1 MKINI
6 KHICIIVILICLIF
20 YNVKYLKIK
29 EPFTSNYNITGEY
42 NNTNI
47 NNDKI
52 AFLFLT
58 YNNLK
63 RPDIWN
69 NFFGIKDNNNN
80 NSLNTSPYAD
90 KFTLYNHAKD
100 KEQVKDILL
109 KDKHIPEHIDTC
121 WGCANLVD
129 ANILL
134 LREALKDPLN
144 KKFILV
150 SDSCIPIV
158 SFDTFYK
165 DIMKDN
171 KSKIN
176 IHNNTNPERYDQII
190 NPPFTKKEFIKHSGS
205 GLVLNLYHAQLLVS
219 KLYDCTTNW
228 KKMSCPDEHYFGN
241 MIKLLDKDFNSNYE
255 NSKATFD
262 TWSNDMLDN
271 TKFNNNDVNSDIITD
286 GYINITKITNKA
298 IDEIRNKKFLLI
310 RKINENSEIDINYI
324 TY

>member
-1 MKINI
+1 MKINNQI
-6 KHICIIVILICLIF
+6 TYICIIIILIFLIC
-20 YNVKYLKIK
+20 YNVKYFKMK
-29 EPFTSNYNITGEY
+29 ESFNSNYNIIGKS
-42 NNTNI
+42 NNETNK
-47 NNDKI
+47 NDKI

-63 RPDIWN
+63 RPEIWN
-69 NFFGIKDNNNN
+69 KFFGITNNT
-80 NSLNTSPYAD
+80 SPYTSPYAD
-90 KFTLYNHAKD
+90 KFTIYNHAKD

-121 WGCANLVD
+121 WGCSNLVE

-150 SDSCIPIV
+150 SDSCVPIV

-171 KSKIN
+171 KSRIN
-176 IHNNTNPERYDQII
+176 IHNNTNPERYEQII
-190 NPPFTKKEFIKHSGS
+190 NPPFTKKDFIKHSGS

-219 KLYDCTTNW
+219 KLDDCETNW
-228 KKMSCPDEHYFGN
+228 KNMSCPDEHYFGN

-262 TWSNDMLDN
+262 TWSNDMLDK
-271 TKFNNNDVNSDIITD
+271 TKFDNNDINSNIITD

-298 IDEIRNKKFLLI
+298 IDEIRDKKFLLI
-310 RKINENSEIDINYI
+310 RKINENSEIDLNYLVK
-324 TY
+324 